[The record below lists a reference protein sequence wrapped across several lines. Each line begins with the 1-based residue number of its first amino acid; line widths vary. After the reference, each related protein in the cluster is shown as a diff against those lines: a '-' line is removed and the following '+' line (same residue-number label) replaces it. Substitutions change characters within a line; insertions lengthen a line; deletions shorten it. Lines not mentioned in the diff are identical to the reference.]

1 MGQLS
6 TNTGTRAAR
15 GAEGQAEQRSFMLDG
30 CTLNQKANRKTEKP
44 LKGKHERLWCEQT
57 LDRTSQALTLGY
69 KNKAAAFLSICVQGS
84 PAGLSPHRLDKRTH
98 ANLCLTRF

>member
-30 CTLNQKANRKTEKP
+30 CTLNQKANRKTEKH
-44 LKGKHERLWCEQT
+44 LKGEHERLRCEQT

-69 KNKAAAFLSICVQGS
+69 KNKVLLSIRVQGS
-84 PAGLSPHRLDKRTH
+84 PAGLSPHRLNKRTE